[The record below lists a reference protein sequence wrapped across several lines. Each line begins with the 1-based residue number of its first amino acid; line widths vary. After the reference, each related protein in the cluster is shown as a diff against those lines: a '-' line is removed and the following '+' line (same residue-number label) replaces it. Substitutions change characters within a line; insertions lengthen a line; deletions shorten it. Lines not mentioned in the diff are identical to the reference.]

1 MIRLIICG
9 AEGRMG
15 KEIDRL
21 ATQDKKIKITA
32 KIDRSNGVNALIKK
46 IPADVLVDFTVASEF
61 KEILSWC
68 EKNKVAF
75 VSGTTGITEGD
86 KKKMRAASKKIP
98 VFWAPNM
105 SLGVNFVVN
114 LLKSYGKISDFDF
127 EISETHHIH
136 KKDKPSGTALWL
148 KETLEKSV
156 KKKILKMESV
166 REDEVFGDHKITAVS
181 PSEEVILEHRALNR
195 EVFARGAVSAVKWI
209 ANKKKG
215 LYSMSDLLKDR

>member
-15 KEIDRL
+15 KEISRL
-21 ATQDKKIKITA
+21 AAKEKKIKIIA
-32 KIDRSNGVNALIKK
+32 KIDKSNGSNDFIKK
-46 IPADVLVDFTVASEF
+46 ISADVLVDFTVASEF
-61 KEILSWC
+61 KKILSWC

-75 VSGTTGITEGD
+75 VSGTTGITTDD
-86 KKKMRAASKKIP
+86 KKKMKAASKRIP

-105 SLGVNFVVN
+105 SLGVNFVIN

-127 EISETHHIH
+127 EISETHHTH

-148 KETLEKSV
+148 KEVLEKTV
-156 KKKILKMESV
+156 RKKILKMESV
-166 REDEVFGDHKITAVS
+166 REGEVFGDHKITAVS
-181 PSEEVILEHRALNR
+181 PSEKIILEHQALNR
-195 EVFARGAVSAVKWI
+195 EVFAKGAVSAVKWI

-215 LYSMSDLLKDR
+215 LYSMSDLLRDR